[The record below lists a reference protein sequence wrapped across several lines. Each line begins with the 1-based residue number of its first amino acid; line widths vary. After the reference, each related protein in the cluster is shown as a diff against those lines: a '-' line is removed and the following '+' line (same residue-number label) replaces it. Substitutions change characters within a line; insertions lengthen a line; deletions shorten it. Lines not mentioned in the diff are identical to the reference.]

1 MTLARAAL
9 GERRVE
15 EEATWQAVILIYN
28 GRMEYYVIGLL
39 ELVWKVVVVIL
50 NLRLTAFI
58 AYQDFLHILQAGH
71 GLGTTTLKA
80 KLFQQLEAMRVEVLH
95 GIFLDL
101 HKAYDTLDRDICLE
115 ILEGY
120 GWGPQAHRILRV
132 YWYRLRMVA
141 CAGGYYGTALQG
153 FRGVT

>member
-39 ELVWKVVVVIL
+39 ELVWKVVVAIL
-50 NLRLTAFI
+50 NLRLTASI
-58 AYQDFLHILQAGH
+58 AYQYFLHILQAGH

-80 KLFQQLEAMRVEVLH
+80 KLFQKLEAMRVEVLH
-95 GIFLDL
+95 VIFLDL
-101 HKAYDTLDRDICLE
+101 HKAYDTLDRDICL
-115 ILEGY
+115 
-120 GWGPQAHRILRV
+120 
-132 YWYRLRMVA
+132 
-141 CAGGYYGTALQG
+141 
-153 FRGVT
+153 